1 MMECFVGNIVANI
14 VFIILLGISE
24 LMARSKKIKEN
35 SIHQWITNKLRLIVR
50 GG

>member
-1 MMECFVGNIVANI
+1 MECFVGNIIANI
-14 VFIILLGISE
+14 GFVILLGISE
-24 LMARSKKIKEN
+24 FMARSKKIKEN

>member
-1 MMECFVGNIVANI
+1 MECFVGNIVVNI

-35 SIHQWITNKLRLIVR
+35 SLYDWIHNKLKNITR

>member
-1 MMECFVGNIVANI
+1 MECFVGNIVANI